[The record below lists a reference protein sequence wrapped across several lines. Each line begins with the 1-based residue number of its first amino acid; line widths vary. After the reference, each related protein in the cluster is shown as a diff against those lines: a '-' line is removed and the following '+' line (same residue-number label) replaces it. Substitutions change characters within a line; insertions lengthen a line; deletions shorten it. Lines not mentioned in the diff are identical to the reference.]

1 MDSLSNFK
9 SLTEMTTGDRKRR
22 LRGLLFAASSLA
34 VLAYVGSASAQVSA
48 EGAGLGEDVDTSDLA
63 KMSLEDLLSMSVVTA
78 SGGSGEALVTAAG
91 NVTVI
96 TRQDMRDNGW
106 HSVAEALEGIPGL
119 YVTDDGSVKSVS
131 VRGVTPGLRGGTRL
145 VKLMINGVPV
155 SFRPDLRAF
164 IGPEYLPIEVID
176 RIEVVKGPLSALY
189 GTDAFIATINVVT
202 RKPTAGTSTE
212 ASGMLTTVNGQPGYG
227 GSAASMY
234 SGEHARLLLAA
245 SVGRFDR
252 SGLSIQKT
260 FAAQDPTTTRYRP
273 FFGEET
279 ENDISSP
286 VSAFIQVAVPTRKY
300 GELTLD
306 AGLQQVDASAEFQLN
321 SVLTHR
327 SRDSLRN
334 MWAALRHEAQWTNE
348 LSTRFAFSVSQGEPM
363 RDDAMML
370 TGNLSRTFTRN
381 FGYHAYF
388 ANLSGTYS
396 PSERFSAML
405 GVDAD
410 LSFENILY
418 YTVRL
423 DSPEGNRPAG
433 STFDVI
439 PDGTP
444 RERLLTDFGA
454 YLQLTGQPV
463 ESLPGLKFTANGR
476 VDAAS
481 YDDFNPPVQ
490 VSARGS
496 VVYEWSDWF
505 ITKAMAGRAFQSPT
519 AVLLFAQPGFGVSNN
534 VIGNLTSGSSVPKLT
549 PQTLTSFEL
558 TAYTVF
564 WDYAILELSGFQQ
577 TINDKIDFVSAGTD
591 YVARN
596 LGSESFLGL
605 EGSLRLSFGPLRPF
619 LGAAYIKAVEG
630 PQKKADHLV
639 SYPEF
644 TGTAG
649 ADLDIPRTPLH
660 LNGRVRYVGP
670 RGATAFNVIYNGREP
685 YSLPEYA
692 TVDVTL
698 STSGLN
704 LLGSEARTYFSLTA
718 RNLLDERH
726 SEPGF
731 GGFDVPAP
739 GRQTYLEARQTF

>member
-1 MDSLSNFK
+1 MAA
-9 SLTEMTTGDRKRR
+9 GARR
-22 LRGLLFAASSLA
+22 WRARSRVFAASSLA
-34 VLAYVGSASAQVSA
+34 VLAYVSSANAQEATPADDTVIGSDDASTA
-48 EGAGLGEDVDTSDLA
+48 DLA
-63 KMSLEDLLSMSVVTA
+63 QMSLEDLLSVSVVTA

-164 IGPEYLPIEVID
+164 IGPEYLPIEALD

-189 GTDAFIATINVVT
+189 GADAFIATINVVT
-202 RKPTAGTSTE
+202 RKPEQGAATE
-212 ASGMLTTVNGQPGYG
+212 ATGMLNTVNGQPGYG
-227 GSAASMY
+227 ASAASMY
-234 SGEHARLLLAA
+234 GGEHARLLLAA

-260 FAAQDPTTTRYRP
+260 FPAQDPNATRYRA
-273 FFGEET
+273 FFADESDD
-279 ENDISSP
+279 DISSP
-286 VSAFIQVAVPTRKY
+286 VTAFVQISVPTKKF
-300 GELTLD
+300 GEFTLD
-306 AGLQQVDASAEFQLN
+306 AGLQQVDAMAEFQLN

-334 MWAALRHEAQWTNE
+334 MWAALRHENDWTDE
-348 LSTRFAFSVSQGEPM
+348 FSTRFVFSMSQGEPM
-363 RDDAMML
+363 RDDSLML

-381 FGYHAYF
+381 FGYHAYYTS
-388 ANLSGTYS
+388 LSGTYALGD
-396 PSERFSAML
+396 RFSAML

-410 LSFENILY
+410 VNYEDILY

-423 DSPEGNRPAG
+423 NSPEGNRPAG

-439 PDGTP
+439 PSGT
-444 RERLLTDFGA
+444 EEQRLLTDLGA
-454 YLQLTGQPV
+454 YLQLTAQPV
-463 ESLPGLKFTANGR
+463 ESLPGLKLTANGR
-476 VDAAS
+476 VDGAS
-481 YDDFNPPVQ
+481 YDDFDPPAQ
-490 VSARGS
+490 FSARGS
-496 VVYEWSDWF
+496 VVYEWADWF
-505 ITKAMAGRAFQSPT
+505 ITKAIAGRAFQSPT
-519 AVLLFAQPGFGVSNN
+519 GVLLFAQPGFGVSNN
-534 VIGNLTSGSSVPKLT
+534 VIGNLTSGSSVPELT
-549 PQTLTSFEL
+549 PQTLTSIEL

-577 TINDKIDFVSAGTD
+577 SIEDKIDFRTAGTD

-596 LGSESFLGL
+596 VGNESFLGL
-605 EGSLRLSFGPLRPF
+605 EGTLRLSFGPFRPF
-619 LGAAYIKAVEG
+619 FGAAYIKATDG
-630 PQKKADHLV
+630 PQEKADYLV
-639 SYPEF
+639 GYPEF

-649 ADLDIPRTPLH
+649 ADLDIPSTPLH

-670 RGATAFNVIYNGREP
+670 RGATAFNVILNGRES
-685 YSLPEYA
+685 YALPEYA
-692 TVDVTL
+692 TVDATL
-698 STSGLN
+698 TTTGLK
-704 LLGSEARTYFSLTA
+704 LLGGDARTYFSVSA
-718 RNLLDERH
+718 RNIFDEHH
-726 SEPGF
+726 SEAGF